1 MRPTLAEKNEARIK
15 TIEDA
20 LRAVCDDVFIDGL
33 PNNVAALFIELAK
46 RIDGDT

>member
-1 MRPTLAEKNEARIK
+1 MPPIPDLMRGVDLSPR
-15 TIEDA
+15 

>member
-1 MRPTLAEKNEARIK
+1 MPQFLGWGSSSL
-15 TIEDA
+15 EDA
-20 LRAVCDDVFIDGL
+20 LRVVCDDVFIDSL